1 MFSSHIFI
9 LKYYLRILEICA
21 LRSLDFEHT
30 HAATLLITQPV
41 HFCNRYFDLL
51 ILSPPPLLYRGR
63 VRDQDHHRRREM
75 SKDLEQPLNPVSD
88 DIVIAKPALS
98 AGAAEAA
105 ERRGLIVSMVTLVI
119 SIPALIGA

>member
-1 MFSSHIFI
+1 MKQ
-9 LKYYLRILEICA
+9 LKVVECEIIDQEEHP
-21 LRSLDFEHT
+21 RS
-30 HAATLLITQPV
+30 A
-41 HFCNRYFDLL
+41 
-51 ILSPPPLLYRGR
+51 S
-63 VRDQDHHRRREM
+63 M

>member
-1 MFSSHIFI
+1 
-9 LKYYLRILEICA
+9 
-21 LRSLDFEHT
+21 
-30 HAATLLITQPV
+30 
-41 HFCNRYFDLL
+41 
-51 ILSPPPLLYRGR
+51 
-63 VRDQDHHRRREM
+63 M

>member
-1 MFSSHIFI
+1 MKQ
-9 LKYYLRILEICA
+9 LKTWKSA
-21 LRSLDFEHT
+21 RSG
-30 HAATLLITQPV
+30 
-41 HFCNRYFDLL
+41 
-51 ILSPPPLLYRGR
+51 PP
-63 VRDQDHHRRREM
+63 RRREYSM